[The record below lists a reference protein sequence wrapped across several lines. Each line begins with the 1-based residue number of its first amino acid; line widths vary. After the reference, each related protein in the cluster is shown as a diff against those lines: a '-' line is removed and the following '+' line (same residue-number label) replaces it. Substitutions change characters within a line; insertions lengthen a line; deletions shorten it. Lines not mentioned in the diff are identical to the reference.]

1 VRADAAD
8 GEVRDLALADAR
20 VQSWVAARAIAR
32 VVVVPNRLVNVV
44 TRP

>member
-1 VRADAAD
+1 VEADAA
-8 GEVRDLALADAR
+8 EAHVQRLALADAR
-20 VQSWVAARAIAR
+20 IRPWLQDRAVER